1 MVKARAIAIPFCLVL
16 TMMMVATSV
25 TAQRVASGGR
35 HSLAIC
41 ADGSVATWGFNG
53 HGQRGNGTV
62 TESAQSTRVD
72 GLTSVRAVTGGLFH
86 SLFLMAD
93 STVRACG
100 RNTQGQ
106 LGDGTITNATTPVTV
121 AGLSGIVAISG
132 GGEHSL
138 FVRSD
143 GTVWACGSNTS
154 GQLGDGTRTSRRE
167 APVQVRGLTNI
178 VQAAAGAEFSLFLGA
193 DGRVWSCGH
202 NGSMQLGTGTREA
215 SNTPVLIERLPPIR
229 WISAGEWHSV
239 FVAVDGTVLT
249 CGNNRYGQLGGGTIG
264 EMHDIITVSELT
276 DIVEADAGG
285 IHTVFVKRSGTVYAC
300 GLNSGGNNTGQLG
313 DGSATD
319 RHTPAVVIPAWG
331 DGVVIAAQASR
342 ENTIYL
348 LADGRVFAAGR
359 NNYAQLGTGRTSVNN
374 ASTPVESSDVCTVL
388 PLSVTSDPADASM
401 VGLYPNP
408 TTGHTTLR
416 FSRPLNHARVTVYDA
431 FGNSVLQRDGING
444 SSAVLELTDRAAGA
458 YHVTVADGNGT
469 YWTTMVIFL
478 P

>member
-1 MVKARAIAIPFCLVL
+1 MINRCSIILVF
-16 TMMMVATSV
+16 MMAATGMMG
-25 TAQRVASGGR
+25 QRVASGGR

-41 ADGSVATWGFNG
+41 ADGSVTSWGYNG
-53 HGQRGNGTV
+53 FGQRGNGTL

-72 GLTSVRAVTGGLFH
+72 GLTSVRAVAGGLFH

-100 RNTQGQ
+100 RNAQGQ
-106 LGDGTITNATTPVTV
+106 LGDGTITNATTPVPV
-121 AGLSGIVAISG
+121 LGLSGIVAISG

-143 GTVWACGSNTS
+143 GTVWSCGANTS

-167 APVQVRGLTNI
+167 TPVQVQGLSNI
-178 VQAAAGAEFSLFLGA
+178 VQVAAGAEFSLFLGA

-215 SNTPVLIERLPPIR
+215 SITPVLIERLPPIH

-239 FVAVDGTVLT
+239 FVAVDGTVFT

-285 IHTVFVKRSGTVYAC
+285 IHTVFLKRNGSVYAC

-313 DGSATD
+313 DGSTTD
-319 RHTPAVVIPAWG
+319 RHTPAVVVPAWG
-331 DGVVIAAQASR
+331 DGVVVAAQASR
-342 ENTIYL
+342 ENTIYQ

-374 ASTPVESSDVCTVL
+374 SNTPVESSDVCPVL
-388 PLSVTSDPADASM
+388 PLSVTSDPKDVNVLSI
-401 VGLYPNP
+401 YPNP
-408 TTGHTTLR
+408 AAGHTTLR
-416 FSRPLNHARVTVYDA
+416 FSQPLNHAQMTVRDA
-431 FGNSVLQRDGING
+431 LGNNVLQRDGING
-444 SSAVLELTDRAAGA
+444 SSAVLELAGRATGA
-458 YHVTVADGNGT
+458 YHVTVADRGGA
-469 YWTTMVIFL
+469 YWTTIVVLL